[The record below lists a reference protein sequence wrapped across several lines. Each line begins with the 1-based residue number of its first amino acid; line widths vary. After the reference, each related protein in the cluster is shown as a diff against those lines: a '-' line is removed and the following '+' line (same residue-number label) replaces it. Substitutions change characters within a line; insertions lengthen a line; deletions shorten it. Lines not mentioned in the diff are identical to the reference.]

1 MEILDFSKENMLI
14 LVIDTADLQ
23 LLIKSESFHVIYKL
37 VDASSQLE
45 KPKFT
50 QSLFAM
56 PKSGKQPDKSVVSLN
71 LADVIDY
78 SFEMSNNEMTNDT
91 RLRMMT
97 SLQLKMDFENLA
109 AILIKRQETKLMFD
123 LFQRKDLRTRNKKKS
138 VIASFK

>member
-1 MEILDFSKENMLI
+1 MEILEFSKENMLI

-56 PKSGKQPDKSVVSLN
+56 PTKKSGD
-71 LADVIDY
+71 
-78 SFEMSNNEMTNDT
+78 
-91 RLRMMT
+91 
-97 SLQLKMDFENLA
+97 
-109 AILIKRQETKLMFD
+109 
-123 LFQRKDLRTRNKKKS
+123 
-138 VIASFK
+138 